1 MKSQLCVAVVGLAV
15 LAASGASA
23 QSAPVG
29 PYVQINLGSAVAGF
43 LIDDVGVTGAY
54 AAAAGFALVGAI
66 VAVVFVRGFLDL
78 RGRDASPI
86 PDIEPVQTIT

>member
-1 MKSQLCVAVVGLAV
+1 MTVKITWTADQWAKAIVPALNA
-15 LAASGASA
+15 
-23 QSAPVG
+23 
-29 PYVQINLGSAVAGF
+29 
-43 LIDDVGVTGAY
+43 GAY

-86 PDIEPVQTIT
+86 PDTEPVQTIT